1 VNGSL
6 RGGLERAASASSE
19 RAVTAGFAAAWR
31 LVRMLPERR
40 ARGAFDVVADRV
52 HGRDGRR
59 VQQLR
64 ENLRAV
70 RPDLDAPPL
79 EELTAQ
85 GVRSYFRYWCE
96 SFRLPS
102 WPVDDMVS
110 RVRTVHEERLRVPY
124 AEGRGAIAAL
134 PHQANWDWAGAWA
147 CATGMPV
154 KTVAERL
161 RPERL
166 YEQFVAY
173 RVSLGME
180 ILPLTGGQP
189 PLGVL
194 ADRLRDGAFVCLLA
208 DRDMSRNGVPV
219 ELCGRRTS
227 MPPGPALL
235 ARETGAALLPLSLA
249 YRDDCLEIVFHEEVS
264 VGSGPDEVRAG
275 TQRIADAFTE
285 GIHRDPQDWHMM
297 QRVFDT
303 DGRDSAGAV

>member
-1 VNGSL
+1 V
-6 RGGLERAASASSE
+6 A
-19 RAVTAGFAAAWR
+19 AGFVAAWR
-31 LVRMLPERR
+31 LVRLLPERR
-40 ARGAFDVVADRV
+40 ARAAFEVVADHV
-52 HGRDGRR
+52 HRRNGRGVR
-59 VQQLR
+59 QLR
-64 ENLRAV
+64 ETLRAV
-70 RPDLDAPPL
+70 RPELDDSAL
-79 EELTAQ
+79 EELTSR
-85 GVRSYFRYWCE
+85 GVQSYFRYWCE

-166 YEQFVAY
+166 YKQFVAY

-194 ADRLRDGAFVCLLA
+194 ADRLRSGAFVCLLA
-208 DRDMSRNGVPV
+208 DRDLSRNGVPV
-219 ELCGRRTS
+219 ELCGQATS

-249 YRDDCLEIVFHEEVS
+249 YRGDCLEIFFHEEVT
-264 VGSGPDEVRAG
+264 VGSGTNDVRAG
-275 TQRIADAFTE
+275 TQRIADAFSE

-297 QRVFDT
+297 QRVFD
-303 DGRDSAGAV
+303 DGDSAGAG